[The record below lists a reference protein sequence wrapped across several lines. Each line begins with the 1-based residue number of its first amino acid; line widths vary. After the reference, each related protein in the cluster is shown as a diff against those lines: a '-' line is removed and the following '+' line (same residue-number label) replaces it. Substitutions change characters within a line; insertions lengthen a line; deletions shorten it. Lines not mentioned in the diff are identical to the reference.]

1 MRRAAAGRAS
11 RAAADDKAKCTERP
25 LLAAVRNRLLSPI
38 VRARRAQ
45 PRPAFRGAARARHMP
60 HLFSPPFSPAAHT
73 GCLTRACVCLPLLPP
88 FRSFILVLR
97 PFSHFYSSSSLLALP
112 VATNPRFRPPQP
124 SFRFLARGTRHV
136 KVRREFVCH
145 CTPVWSFPRACP
157 RSVTTSV
164 IYV

>member
-1 MRRAAAGRAS
+1 MRRAAAGRAG

-60 HLFSPPFSPAAHT
+60 PPFLAPCLARRAHRLSDA
-73 GCLTRACVCLPLLPP
+73 CLCLLASSSS
-88 FRSFILVLR
+88 FRTFILVLR
-97 PFSHFYSSSSLLALP
+97 PFSHCLSP
-112 VATNPRFRPPQP
+112 QTPRFRPPQP
-124 SFRFLARGTRHV
+124 SFRFLVRGTRHV
-136 KVRREFVCH
+136 KVRREFACL
-145 CTPVWSFPRACP
+145 CTPVCSFPRACP